1 MKNKKWLL
9 NKIFVKKAD
18 FVLHFYAK
26 IVIIK
31 KITINVN
38 KFMGRDAPEQL
49 VQLSNQPDKLCDSN

>member
-1 MKNKKWLL
+1 M
-9 NKIFVKKAD
+9 AD

-38 KFMGRDAPEQL
+38 KFMGRDASEQL
-49 VQLSNQPDKLCDSN
+49 VQLSNQPDKLCDCN

>member
-1 MKNKKWLL
+1 M
-9 NKIFVKKAD
+9 AD

-49 VQLSNQPDKLCDSN
+49 VQLSNQPDKLCDCN